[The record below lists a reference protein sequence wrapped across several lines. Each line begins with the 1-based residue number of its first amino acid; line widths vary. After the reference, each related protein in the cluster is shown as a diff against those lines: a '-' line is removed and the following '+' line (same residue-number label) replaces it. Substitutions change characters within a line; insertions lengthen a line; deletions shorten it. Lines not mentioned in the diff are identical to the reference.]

1 MSDLNI
7 YSSGYSAEPSARN
20 RCCLYERLPLEN
32 AAGRTVMYYL
42 SLSPGHT
49 LGDEMVGADQTGDL
63 LRNLLSAHNAP
74 YLFYNGC
81 ERVVVQAAPTGDW
94 LRYRSRIP
102 EKHLIIKLPDSYKL
116 KPGEDRLMTGLRRA
130 GAQFAMTLGEL
141 GDLPK
146 KPELLACLDYVF
158 VDHRHRS
165 GLMTAFN
172 GLKTVNKGL
181 KSIGVRPPGEDFTLK
196 DASFYDLVLGYVQPE
211 VLEYKERPVWQH
223 ELIRTIA
230 ELFSGIYSL
239 RGVSALA
246 RKYPEMGRAMY
257 GILNS
262 KKVIELTGKPNNM
275 VTGGQVRLSQKDVTS
290 LMCVCVG
297 YQMLCLAEQ
306 ESFKRHGLSSRYS
319 VEGVELG
326 YFRRALT
333 SGRLLESLAEQP
345 CDDYESRHAFMVGFL
360 LLLPE
365 MIRDTPENIENE
377 FMLTAVN
384 SFHADT
390 STLGLVCN
398 FIKELR
404 RHDAAKIN
412 EFTTRSGLVITKEDY
427 YRLYFR
433 AMIWADEVI
442 RAITPGSQSQQ
453 KERQIIRK

>member
-7 YSSGYSAEPSARN
+7 YSSGYSAETSARN

-49 LGDEMVGADQTGDL
+49 LGDEPVGADQTGDL
-63 LRNLLSAHNAP
+63 LRNLLSTHNAP
-74 YLFYNGC
+74 YLFYDNC
-81 ERVVVQAAPTGDW
+81 ERVVVQAAPTGGW
-94 LRYRSRIP
+94 LRWRNRIP
-102 EKHLIIKLPDSYKL
+102 EKRLIIKLPDSYRL
-116 KPGEDRLMTGLRRA
+116 KPGEDRIMTGLRRA

-146 KPELLACLDYVF
+146 KPDLMACLDYVF

-172 GLKTVNKGL
+172 GLRTANKNL

-196 DASFYDLVLGYVQPE
+196 DASYYDLVLGYVQPE
-211 VLEYKERPVWQH
+211 VLEHKERPVWQH

-239 RGVSALA
+239 RGVSALS

-262 KKVIELTGKPNNM
+262 KKVIELTGKPTNM
-275 VTGGQVRLSQKDVTS
+275 VSGGQVRLSQKDVTS

-297 YQMLCLAEQ
+297 YQMLCLAEK
-306 ESFKRHGLSSRYS
+306 ETFEKHNLAARYS
-319 VEGVELG
+319 PDLVELG
-326 YFRRALT
+326 YFRRALVT
-333 SGRLLESLAEQP
+333 GKLLESLAEQP

-365 MIRDTPENIENE
+365 MIHDTSENVENE

-398 FIKELR
+398 FMKEIR
-404 RHDAAKIN
+404 RHNSAKIN

-433 AMIWADEVI
+433 AMIWADEVTK
-442 RAITPGSQSQQ
+442 AIKSDGAAGQQ
-453 KERQIIRK
+453 KQPA

>member
-32 AAGRTVMYYL
+32 AAGRTVMYAL

-49 LGDEMVGADQTGDL
+49 LGDEPVGADQTGDL
-63 LRNLLSAHNAP
+63 LRNLLSPQNAP
-74 YLFYNGC
+74 YLFFENC
-81 ERVVVQAAPTGDW
+81 ERVLVQAAPTGDW
-94 LRYRSRIP
+94 LRWRNRIP
-102 EKHLIIKLPDSYKL
+102 EKRLIIKLPDSYKL
-116 KPGEDRLMTGLRRA
+116 RPGEDRIMTGLRRA

-146 KPELLACLDYVF
+146 KPDLLACLDYVF

-172 GLKTVNKGL
+172 GLKTANKGL
-181 KSIGVRPPGEDFTLK
+181 KSIGVKPYGEDFTLQ
-196 DASFYDLVLGYVQPE
+196 DASSYDLVLGYVQPE
-211 VLEYKERPVWQH
+211 ILSYKVRPVWQH

-239 RGVSALA
+239 RGVSSLS

-275 VTGGQVRLSQKDVTS
+275 VSGGQVRLSQKDVTS

-297 YQMLCLAEQ
+297 YQMLCLAQQ
-306 ESFKRHGLSSRYS
+306 EACARRPAPSRFS
-319 VEGVELG
+319 PAAVELG
-326 YFRRALT
+326 YFRRALIA
-333 SGRLLESLAEQP
+333 GKLLESLAEQP

-365 MIRDTPENIENE
+365 MIHDTRENVENE

-390 STLGLVCN
+390 STLGLVCS
-398 FIKELR
+398 FMKEIR
-404 RHDAAKIN
+404 SHNSAKIN
-412 EFTTRSGLVITKEDY
+412 EFTTRSGMVITKEDY

-433 AMIWADEVI
+433 AMVWADEVI
-442 RAITPGSQSQQ
+442 NAIRAEGAAAQ
-453 KERQIIRK
+453 KKPS